1 VAADEPRN
9 PADSS
14 DPVRPGVSRRRF
26 LQGAAAG
33 AAGAT
38 LGRVLPGCA
47 GEGDERP
54 NVVLIMADDLGYE
67 CLGCNGGT
75 SYPTPVLDEL
85 AATGLRF
92 TNAYVTPLCTPSRVQ
107 LMSGQ
112 YPFRNGWT
120 GNLTELPREQR
131 VVDTGL
137 IDLGVVFKRAGY
149 ATAVA
154 GKWQLASFA
163 EHPDHATQVGFDE
176 HCLWTWEYK
185 GIREAYFRY
194 WKPGVWQNGELNL
207 DVYREEIFGP
217 DVFSDFLID
226 FMQRNRQFPF
236 FAYYPM
242 VLPHRPFRHT
252 PDMPR
257 PPLMEPKDPQRM
269 FAGMVAYLDK
279 LVGRL
284 TRTLDELGVRERTLV
299 LFTSDNG
306 TPREITSFMGDAAIQ
321 GGKGRLTATGA
332 HVPLI
337 ASWPGTTPEG
347 VVCDDLTD
355 STDFRPTIASLT
367 GAGSSDDRTL
377 DGIDLAPVL
386 RGEGG
391 HARSWVHVQMG
402 DERAVRDRR
411 WKLFHDGRL
420 FDTVDDPLERRPIA
434 PGAGDSEARAARERL
449 QTVLASLR

>member
-1 VAADEPRN
+1 VAADDPSN
-9 PADSS
+9 
-14 DPVRPGVSRRRF
+14 PVRAGVSRRRF

-38 LGRVLPGCA
+38 FGRVLPGCA

-92 TNAYVTPLCTPSRVQ
+92 TNGYVTPLCTPSRVQ

-112 YPFRNGWT
+112 YPFRSGWS
-120 GNLTELPREQR
+120 GNLTALPRQQR
-131 VVDTGL
+131 VVDAGL
-137 IDLGVVFKRAGY
+137 IDLAVAFKRAGY

-163 EHPDHATQVGFDE
+163 DHPDHATQAGFDE

-207 DVYREEIFGP
+207 DV
-217 DVFSDFLID
+217 
-226 FMQRNRQFPF
+226 MQRNRQFPF

-242 VLPHRPFRHT
+242 VLPHRPYAHT
-252 PDMPR
+252 PDMQRPR
-257 PPLMEPKDPQRM
+257 LMEPRDPQRL
-269 FAGMVAYLDK
+269 FAGMVTYLDK

-284 TRTLDELGVRERTLV
+284 TRTLDELGIRERTLV

-306 TPREITSFMGDAAIQ
+306 TPVEITSFMGEVAVP
-321 GGKGRLTATGA
+321 GGKGQLTRTGA

-337 ASWPGTTPEG
+337 ASWPGTTPAG
-347 VVCDDLTD
+347 AVCEDLTD
-355 STDFRPTIASLT
+355 STDFRPTFTALA

-377 DGIDLAPVL
+377 DGIDLGPVL
-386 RGEGG
+386 RGEGR
-391 HARSWVHVQMG
+391 HARTWVHVQLG
-402 DERAVRDRR
+402 DERAVRDHR

-420 FDTVDDPLERRPIA
+420 FDTVNDPQELRPIA
-434 PGAGDSEARAARERL
+434 PGAGGAELRAARERL
-449 QTVLASLR
+449 QAVLASLR